1 MTAVTLW
8 CIELHLLIQIIV
20 NRVSLLIVSRRRAS
34 TIKWGSCAIILFI
47 NIGVYCIWVPARL
60 QISQTYMDINDIFDR
75 CEKAVYL
82 LLDAALNF
90 YFCYLV
96 KIKLIRTGITKYT
109 PLYKFNMSI
118 VFVSLSMDALLIGM
132 MSMTNQ
138 LIYVQFHPL
147 CFMVKL
153 NIEMS
158 MADMI
163 SRVTRAPRQ
172 GLAYGG
178 NRDCNAE
185 YGISGSNGSGGGI
198 GGSKHKSLA
207 GTTIVANGNTLAH
220 QKQNQIDC
228 TASRILDEARKKR
241 SHTSTSR
248 DQLYHAWV
256 SGGTSS
262 PVHDLRGKRMKWL
275 DAKTSEDLEAGVTVD
290 EKPGDTMDEM
300 NVITKNTTVHI
311 TWEGVSEGESS
322 IASSTMASSETDSIE
337 GLRRQSS

>member
-20 NRVSLLIVSRRRAS
+20 NRVSLLIISRRRAS

-60 QISQTYMDINDIFDR
+60 QISQTYIHINDIFDR
-75 CEKAVYL
+75 CEKAIYL

-96 KIKLIRTGITKYT
+96 KTKLIRGGMTKYT

-163 SRVTRAPRQ
+163 SRVARAPRQ
-172 GLAYGG
+172 GLGYSG
-178 NRDCNAE
+178 NRDCNAN
-185 YGISGSNGSGGGI
+185 YGMRGSNGSGGGI

-207 GTTIVANGNTLAH
+207 GTTTVANGNTPTH
-220 QKQNQIDC
+220 QKQNQFPS
-228 TASRILDEARKKR
+228 TASGILYEARKKR
-241 SHTSTSR
+241 SHTSR

-262 PVHDLRGKRMKWL
+262 PVHDLRGRRMKWL
-275 DAKTSEDLEAGVTVD
+275 DEKTSEDLEAGVTVG
-290 EKPGDTMDEM
+290 EKFRDTVDEM

-311 TWEGVSEGESS
+311 TWEGVSEGDSS
-322 IASSTMASSETDSIE
+322 IESATMASSETDSIG
-337 GLRRQSS
+337 GLRRHSS